1 MQGPVEIHRTLLAA
15 DIPHEIVQLPHS
27 LARADS
33 LPDVLGLPNE
43 ACLVVRL
50 FHVAPGDPPAGQ
62 PGPLPDPLPDPQ
74 PDRPAA
80 AAAVVAAGQ
89 TPSPGAVG
97 AALRV
102 RVLGVLPAR
111 SVPAVTGYLAGLV
124 CPIGLPADVPLVVE
138 SRALTQDVVY
148 LATGAPGSVVGLRAA
163 DLVAVTGAAT
173 AELRAL
179 PSARGRARAH
189 PSPPPLASGPT
200 RRGARPT
207 IRE

>member
-1 MQGPVEIHRTLLAA
+1 MQGPVEIHQTLLAA
-15 DIPHEIVQLPHS
+15 DIPHEIVQLPHP
-27 LARADS
+27 LTRADS
-33 LPDVLGLPNE
+33 LPDVLGLPHA

-50 FHVAPGDPPAGQ
+50 FHIAPGGSPAAL
-62 PGPLPDPLPDPQ
+62 PDALPDPLPGH
-74 PDRPAA
+74 RPAA

-89 TPSPGAVG
+89 TPAPGAVG
-97 AALRV
+97 AALQV

-124 CPIGLPADVPLVVE
+124 CPIGLPSDVPLVVE
-138 SRALTQDVVY
+138 SRVLAQDVVY

-163 DLVAVTGAAT
+163 DLVAVTGAVT
-173 AELRAL
+173 AQLRVL

-189 PSPPPLASGPT
+189 PSSPPLASGPA